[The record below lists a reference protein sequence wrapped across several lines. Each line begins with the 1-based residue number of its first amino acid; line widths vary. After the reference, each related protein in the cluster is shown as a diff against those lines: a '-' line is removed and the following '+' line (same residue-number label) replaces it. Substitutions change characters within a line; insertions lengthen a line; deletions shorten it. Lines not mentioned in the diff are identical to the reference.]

1 MSGTNLQFEK
11 QLTGRQRR
19 RLRLARENGYLNAA
33 CSDYRKLLAA
43 YARWC
48 WLLRIPVVWSERRS
62 RYSRYGSVCLDLYTT
77 SHRLTA
83 DGQADM
89 QTLGRYARASPHDA
103 LWEGIPLRDLD
114 RLSAAVFRASTRQAN
129 YMSNRASPPAQPDGV
144 PGRVLYIDQAC
155 AVSA

>member
-1 MSGTNLQFEK
+1 VPGANIHPEA

-33 CSDYRKLLAA
+33 CSDARKLLAA

-62 RYSRYGSVCLDLYTT
+62 PYSRYGRVGLDLYTT

-89 QTLGRYARASPHDA
+89 QAFGICARASPHDA
-103 LWEGIPLRDLD
+103 RWERVPLCDLD
-114 RLSAAVFRASTRQAN
+114 RLSAAVFRASTRAAN
-129 YMSNRASPPAQPDGV
+129 CMPNRSYPSALPDGLPAKV
-144 PGRVLYIDQAC
+144 VFIDEDC